1 MRSEGKATAR
11 ASATADSL
19 REWKTEKQGQQQQ
32 RVQQQVPFGNA
43 GPVRKKAAT
52 LADVARLAGV
62 VAMTASRAINR
73 SGYASEEVRERVLKA
88 AKELNYRPNL
98 MARYLKGQSRRAV
111 GIMLPDIAN
120 PFSAELVDGIKEV
133 LDKAGYTAFI
143 ALAGAGIEQERAGLE
158 SFVDHRVG
166 GLLVATRG
174 TLMGDEVLKEV
185 ARHGIPIVTVGRP
198 VKSATVDCVSANHW
212 QGAFDVVTHLIS
224 LGHKRIGFI
233 GISAEDAHT
242 LRRHHGYKAA
252 LEKAGLKAPAEYTV
266 GPAMAPAF
274 ATQEDGYEGMMRLA
288 GLKKRP
294 TAVFARNDF
303 AAIGALHAALTL
315 GLKVPGEMAIAGFD
329 DIPLGAYTT
338 PPLTTVMQSTKEQG
352 KMAAEMLLGRME
364 GRLKGARKLK
374 TVECGLVVRGS
385 TVGRGNRE

>member
-1 MRSEGKATAR
+1 MRSEGK
-11 ASATADSL
+11 
-19 REWKTEKQGQQQQ
+19 K
-32 RVQQQVPFGNA
+32 P
-43 GPVRKKAAT
+43 AT
-52 LADVARLAGV
+52 LADVAREAGV

-73 SGYASEEVRERVLKA
+73 SGYVSEEVRARVLKA
-88 AKELNYRPNL
+88 AKELNYRPNM

-120 PFSAELVDGIKEV
+120 PFSAQLVDGIKEV

-158 SFVDHRVG
+158 SFGVHRVG

-174 TLMGDEVLKEV
+174 TLMGDELLKEMG
-185 ARHGIPIVTVGRP
+185 RHGIPIVTVGRP
-198 VKSATVDCVSANHW
+198 VKSTTVDCVSADHW

-242 LRRHHGYKAA
+242 LRRYSGYKAA
-252 LEKAGLKAPAEYTV
+252 LEKARLKALPEYTV

-288 GLKKRP
+288 KLKKRP

-338 PPLTTVMQSTKEQG
+338 PTLTTVKQSTREQG
-352 KMAAEMLLGRME
+352 RMAAEILLARME
-364 GRLKGARKLK
+364 GKLKGARKLV

-385 TVGRGNRE
+385 TG